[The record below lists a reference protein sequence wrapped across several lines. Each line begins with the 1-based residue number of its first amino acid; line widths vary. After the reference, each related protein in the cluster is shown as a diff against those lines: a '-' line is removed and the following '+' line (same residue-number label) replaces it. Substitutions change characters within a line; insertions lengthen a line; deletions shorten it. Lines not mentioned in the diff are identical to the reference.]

1 MHDWVDVIKL
11 QAGEHL
17 VQLAPRTQPGLMNAA
32 EELITVMIDDDMYA
46 FRRGCRPAQAAA
58 TCEDPQIIS
67 DVIASVVG
75 QLHAGPSSRKGVPS
89 PSLARAADAVRA
101 LLRRCGQGAGMQQ
114 AEVRPDGSS
123 SSSVSDSPTPRI
135 RDRRGVVGATHCFSL
150 MRELPEHVQ
159 QQAYTFLSTKNCNL
173 TDTSQV
179 RSRGVLLVPSV
190 MESADLEPNEVY
202 LKELMASASEGTQ
215 GEKRYR
221 QPLDLPGAAR

>member
-1 MHDWVDVIKL
+1 M
-11 QAGEHL
+11 
-17 VQLAPRTQPGLMNAA
+17 
-32 EELITVMIDDDMYA
+32 MIDDDMYTRFA
-46 FRRGCRPAQAAA
+46 GVVALRKLAAA

-75 QLHAGPSSRKGVPS
+75 QLHAGPSSSEGVPS
-89 PSLARAADAVRA
+89 PSLARAADTVRT

-159 QQAYTFLSTKNCNL
+159 QQAYTAFQATKNCNL

-190 MESADLEPNEVY
+190 MESADLVLNEVY
-202 LKELMASASEGTQ
+202 LKS
-215 GEKRYR
+215 
-221 QPLDLPGAAR
+221 